1 MFSGVF
7 VAEEVGG
14 IGDKGSDD
22 TTVDVQMLLETFL
35 NLSLRRVCLIGEA
48 FFW

>member
-1 MFSGVF
+1 VFSGVF

-22 TTVDVQMLLETFL
+22 TTVDVQMLLETFFFFF
-35 NLSLRRVCLIGEA
+35 LRRVCLIG
-48 FFW
+48 